1 MKAGHGV
8 MMWVLAGV
16 ILAVAGA
23 AWGQERV
30 TGTVV
35 ALVNEK
41 CGMKPGLCEGSV
53 AVGEPGHA
61 RTFRVK
67 AGVTTISKGGKL
79 ILLEEVRLADRL
91 SIEIAERT
99 GNDVAKAIEV
109 TSSDDHSSP
118 PDRHSSPSDH

>member
-1 MKAGHGV
+1 MKAGQGV

-16 ILAVAGA
+16 ILAVAA
-23 AWGQERV
+23 TAWGQERV

-41 CGMKPGLCEGSV
+41 CAMKPGSCEGSV

-67 AGVTTISKGGKL
+67 AGVTTINKGGKL
-79 ILLEEVRLADRL
+79 ILLEEVRLGDKL
-91 SIEIAERT
+91 SIEIEERADK
-99 GNDVAKAIEV
+99 DVAKTIEV
-109 TSSDDHSSP
+109 TSSDQHSSPADDHSSP
-118 PDRHSSPSDH
+118 SKH